1 MKKKKEKIEDY
12 LFVGALFVGLG
23 LGIYFEQVAV
33 GVLIGLGVGFLL
45 RAIYYLL
52 KKKK

>member
-1 MKKKKEKIEDY
+1 MKKKKDNAGDY
-12 LFVGALFVGLG
+12 LFVGPLFIGLG
-23 LGIYFEQVAV
+23 LGLYFEQTAV

-52 KKKK
+52 KKK